1 MNPLAEALNSQL
13 MRENPAIPDMLSAR
27 GKKLFFPKGI
37 LTQSAE
43 AKVKAKKFN
52 ATIGI
57 ATENGVAMHLPCI
70 RKYIDP
76 IAPNDA
82 LTYAP
87 SSGKP
92 ELRSRWR
99 EKLLADNP
107 GLQGKQFSVPV
118 VTSAITHGLSLVG
131 DLFVDPGDVIVLP
144 DKLWGNYRLIFG
156 ERLGATFKTF
166 PLYNEKNGFNGV
178 GLRKTIDEVAGEK
191 GKALVLLNFPN
202 NPTGYSITRQEADE
216 IAAVLKDNASRGRR
230 LVVIHDDAYFGLFYD
245 DELMKESL
253 FSHTVNLDEN
263 ILAVKLDGATKE
275 QYVWG
280 LRVGFITFGIGG
292 GANKEA
298 IYGALEKKTMGAIR
312 GGISNSP
319 HLSQTLVL
327 RALES
332 REFSGEAKEKYEVM
346 KARALR
352 VKEVLGNKKYSDA
365 WTYYPF
371 NSGYFMCLRLKSV
384 NAEALRLHLLDR
396 YEVGVIA
403 VDATDVRI
411 AFSCI
416 EVQFMQELFDII
428 YQGVK
433 DLAAK

>member
-1 MNPLAEALNSQL
+1 MNPLAQELNDQL
-13 MRENPAIPDMLSAR
+13 MKESPSLLEMLSLR
-27 GKKLFFPKGI
+27 GKNLFFPKGI

-43 AKVKAKKFN
+43 AKLKAKKFN

-57 ATENGVAMHLPCI
+57 AMENGVAMHLPCI

-87 SSGKP
+87 ASGKP

-107 GLQGKQFSVPV
+107 TLKGKQFSLPV
-118 VTSAITHGLSLVG
+118 VTNAITHGLSLVG
-131 DLFVDPGDVIVLP
+131 DLFVDQGDMIVLP

-156 ERLGATFKTF
+156 ERLGASLKTF
-166 PLYNEKNGFNGV
+166 PLYNDTNGFNSG
-178 GLRKTIDEVAGEK
+178 GLKKALDETLRDRRKT
-191 GKALVLLNFPN
+191 LVLLNFPN

-216 IAAVLKDNASRGRR
+216 IAAVLKEHASRGAR
-230 LVVIHDDAYFGLFYD
+230 LVVVHDDAYFGLFYD
-245 DELMKESL
+245 DAVMKESL

-298 IYGALEKKTMGAIR
+298 VYGALEKKTMGAIR

-327 RALES
+327 KALES
-332 REFSGEAKEKYEVM
+332 KEFAGEAKEKYEVM

-352 VKEVLGNKKYSDA
+352 VKEVLSNAKYTDA